1 MHRKQTA
8 SERFALLP
16 AGGDRYVAPH
26 APFPSMSPPLL
37 RHIRRAGVEG
47 LHDGAVPEETLRAW
61 GKNFPP
67 NAARRMTRL
76 GLMLGAALKD
86 FPIDPADSV
95 VYASTYGET
104 IATERYLDSF
114 PGASPLFF
122 QTSIHPSAIEQVLIN
137 RACPVRELTPL
148 AGETD
153 LAAQAA
159 LTALLTPSPR
169 VLLTGGEEIGAWL
182 KDLNAASGVAFAFAL
197 ELSDNERDAIGLLR
211 WDRGAETVGTA
222 GAGLHDLFCAVR
234 DRSAWTCPT
243 PAGGAMK
250 ITWH

>member
-1 MHRKQTA
+1 MPA
-8 SERFALLP
+8 GGFALLRG
-16 AGGDRYVAPH
+16 ARPH
-26 APFPSMSPPLL
+26 YAARVLQTLSRF
-37 RHIRRAGVEG
+37 IRRAAVEG
-47 LHDGAVPEETLRAW
+47 PHEGSVPPETLRAW
-61 GKNFPP
+61 TAHFPP

-95 VYASTYGET
+95 VYATTYGET
-104 IATERYLDSF
+104 IATERYLASF
-114 PGASPLFF
+114 PGASPLLF

-148 AGETD
+148 AGETG

-159 LTALLTPSPR
+159 LAALLTPAPR
-169 VLLTGGEEIGAWL
+169 VVLTGGEEIGTWL
-182 KDLNAASGVAFAFAL
+182 KDLQAASGVAFAFAL
-197 ELSDNERDAIGLLR
+197 ELSDDERDAIGLLR
-211 WDRGAETVGTA
+211 WDRGAETRGTA

>member
-1 MHRKQTA
+1 
-8 SERFALLP
+8 
-16 AGGDRYVAPH
+16 
-26 APFPSMSPPLL
+26 MSHSLF
-37 RHIRRAGVEG
+37 RHVRRAAFEG
-47 LHDGAVPEETLRAW
+47 LHDGAVPDDVLRAW

-76 GLMLGAALKD
+76 GLMLGAALKE
-86 FPIDPADSV
+86 FPIEPADSV

-104 IATERYLDSF
+104 MATERYLDSF
-114 PGASPLFF
+114 PGASPLYF

-159 LTALLTPSPR
+159 LTALLTPAPR

-182 KDLNAASGVAFAFAL
+182 KDLNAASGEAFAFAL
-197 ELSDNERDAIGLLR
+197 ELTADPRDAIGGLR
-211 WDRGAETVGTA
+211 WDRGAETAGVA
-222 GAGLHDLFCAVR
+222 GAGLRDLFCAVR
-234 DRSAWTCPT
+234 DRRAWACPT
-243 PAGGAMK
+243 PAGGAVQL
-250 ITWH
+250 TWL

>member
-1 MHRKQTA
+1 MAAMLRGQ
-8 SERFALLP
+8 SLRSF
-16 AGGDRYVAPH
+16 
-26 APFPSMSPPLL
+26 MSLSLL
-37 RHIRRAGVEG
+37 RHVRRAAFEG
-47 LHDGAVPEETLRAW
+47 LHDGAVPEEVLRAW
-61 GKNFPP
+61 VRNFPP

-76 GLMLGAALKD
+76 GLMLGAALKE
-86 FPIDPADSV
+86 FPIEPTDSV

-104 IATERYLDSF
+104 MATERYLESF

-159 LTALLTPSPR
+159 LTALLTPAPR
-169 VLLTGGEEIGAWL
+169 VLLVGGEEIGAWL
-182 KDLNAASGVAFAFAL
+182 KDLEAASGVAFAFAL
-197 ELSDNERDAIGLLR
+197 ELSADPQGAIGQLR
-211 WDRGAETVGTA
+211 WDRDAGVAGAA

-243 PAGGAMK
+243 PAGGAVEL
-250 ITWH
+250 TWR